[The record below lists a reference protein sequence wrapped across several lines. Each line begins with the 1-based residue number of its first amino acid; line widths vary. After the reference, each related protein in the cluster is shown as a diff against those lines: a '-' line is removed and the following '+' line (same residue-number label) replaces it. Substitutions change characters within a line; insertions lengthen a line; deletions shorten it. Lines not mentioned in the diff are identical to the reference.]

1 MNLNSAVN
9 HGDNMQM
16 SNNGYFLHFANN
28 YTIKNYRKLLNDA
41 EGAFFGVG
49 SKGIVFDMTLYD
61 TESDWWVTVQL
72 FFEYTI
78 ENQVIL
84 TKEILPF
91 RPNLYETKNE
101 VQLFWLQIARIIVSL
116 LIIIAEFYLLIKDHI
131 NGTLSITVQK
141 VAIFNNV
148 AAIIVIVNQLILI
161 ITMK

>member
-84 TKEILPF
+84 TK
-91 RPNLYETKNE
+91 
-101 VQLFWLQIARIIVSL
+101 
-116 LIIIAEFYLLIKDHI
+116 
-131 NGTLSITVQK
+131 
-141 VAIFNNV
+141 
-148 AAIIVIVNQLILI
+148 
-161 ITMK
+161 